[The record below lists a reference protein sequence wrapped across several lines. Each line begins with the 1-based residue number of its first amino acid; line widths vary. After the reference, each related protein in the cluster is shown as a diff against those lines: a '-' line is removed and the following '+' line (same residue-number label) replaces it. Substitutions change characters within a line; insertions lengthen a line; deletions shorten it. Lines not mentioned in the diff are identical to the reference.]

1 MVGLAGDLTHAS
13 SVGSSVGT
21 SSHFLVVA
29 AVGAVV
35 ATCPDFFY
43 KQKFGGSS
51 RELQSRES
59 LPVNQAVNALNLK
72 CTMLDVAVVNSS
84 G

>member
-13 SVGSSVGT
+13 SVGPSAET
-21 SSHFLVVA
+21 SSQDLAVV

-43 KQKFGGSS
+43 TEKFGGSS
-51 RELQSRES
+51 
-59 LPVNQAVNALNLK
+59 
-72 CTMLDVAVVNSS
+72 
-84 G
+84 

>member
-1 MVGLAGDLTHAS
+1 MVGLAGGLKHAS
-13 SVGSSVGT
+13 SGGSSVGT

-35 ATCPDFFY
+35 ATCPDFSI
-43 KQKFGGSS
+43 KRNLEGLHEISKVGN
-51 RELQSRES
+51 L
-59 LPVNQAVNALNLK
+59 LPVSQAVNALNLK
-72 CTMLDVAVVNSS
+72 CTMLDVAVVNCS

>member
-1 MVGLAGDLTHAS
+1 MEGLAGDLTYTFLVAPFE
-13 SVGSSVGT
+13 T
-21 SSHFLVVA
+21 SSQDLVV
-29 AVGAVV
+29 VVVVVVV
-35 ATCPDFFY
+35 ATCPVLSY

-51 RELQSRES
+51 RDLQSRES

-72 CTMLDVAVVNSS
+72 CTMLDVTVVNCS